1 MEVLMVQS
9 ECRSGCGIYA
19 MGENCSE
26 NIISENIIRNV
37 ADCAIFANRSVG
49 AVLNN
54 HVTSFKETINQAVSS
69 QYSILSNPNTR
80 SARYSNSTNSGF
92 TAEVGFEILNGS
104 CMADSVRIAVRPD
117 STGDNKWYAAFKSTD
132 GSKTSKQNEVWEMDV
147 LYHID
152 YVKP

>member
-54 HVTSFKETINQAVSS
+54 HVTSFKETINQAGTENVYLVSKLDERNI
-69 QYSILSNPNTR
+69 QSI
-80 SARYSNSTNSGF
+80 Y
-92 TAEVGFEILNGS
+92 
-104 CMADSVRIAVRPD
+104 
-117 STGDNKWYAAFKSTD
+117 
-132 GSKTSKQNEVWEMDV
+132 QN
-147 LYHID
+147 
-152 YVKP
+152 